1 MKVLIVEHNADLG
14 RIWARFLERCGLKVD
29 VATSQAEAVKLLR
42 FGSYEVLVL
51 QLVMPDGGAI
61 AISDFA
67 TYRNPEVAIIA
78 VSGERFFSDGSI
90 FDIMPNVRSMLTT
103 PFRPS
108 DLAALVE
115 HVGRASQQGREQP
128 HRARA

>member
-1 MKVLIVEHNADLG
+1 MNVLIVEHNADLG
-14 RIWARFLERCGLKVD
+14 RIWARLLERCGFTVD
-29 VATSQAEAVKLLR
+29 LAVSQAEAVKLLR
-42 FGSYEVLVL
+42 FTSYDVLVL

-67 TYRNPEVAIIA
+67 TYRNPDVGIIA

-108 DLAALVE
+108 DLEALVE
-115 HVGRASQQGREQP
+115 HVMRTKLQEQP